1 MKYYSVY
8 KGKSG
13 SPKIFRTWDECKKE
27 VAGVSGAIYKSF
39 KTEEEAIEFLK
50 VNSENKNLNNLDLK
64 DEIIVFV
71 DGSFIESK
79 GNYSY
84 GLVVV
89 KDNEVIYKE
98 NGVGDNKEAITH
110 RNVAG
115 EVLGATKAVIYA
127 EENNIKEI
135 TIAFDYQGIE
145 SWALG
150 FWKRNTS
157 LTENYHQFMKDKMKK
172 IKVRFKK
179 IKGHSGDKYNDLADE
194 LAKEALEK
202 FIP

>member
-8 KGKSG
+8 KGRSG

-50 VNSENKNLNNLDLK
+50 VNSENKSLNDIDLK

-98 NGVGDNKEAITH
+98 SGVGDNKEAITH

-150 FWKRNTS
+150 LWKRNTS
-157 LTENYHQFMKDKMKK
+157 LTENYHQFMKDKMKEIK
-172 IKVRFKK
+172 IRFKK

>member
-50 VNSENKNLNNLDLK
+50 VNSENKSLNNLDLR

-89 KDNEVIYKE
+89 KDKEVIYKE
-98 NGVGDNKEAITH
+98 SGVGDNKEAIIH

-157 LTENYHQFMKDKMKK
+157 LTENYHQFMKDKMRK

>member
-50 VNSENKNLNNLDLK
+50 VNSENKSLNNLDLK

-98 NGVGDNKEAITH
+98 SGVGDNKEAIIH

-115 EVLGATKAVIYA
+115 EVLGATKAVTYA

-157 LTENYHQFMKDKMKK
+157 LTENYHQFMKDKMKE